1 MHLLSQFIHLV
12 EQLCRLQF
20 VLSLL
25 VDIIMPI
32 DYRSLIFFVLRIASF
47 VVILF
52 FTLAF
57 TFGI

>member
-1 MHLLSQFIHLV
+1 MHFLSQFIHLV

-20 VLSLL
+20 VLSLV